1 MFLIFGHIFVHNMSL
16 SPVCIVYCAEIVEDI
31 TWVIITLKM
40 CSFTVALTADYMIEY
55 LGFGNMFFVFG
66 IISILVYLFLR
77 DKIEETKGL
86 TKKEIYHIFEEK

>member
-1 MFLIFGHIFVHNMSL
+1 MSL

-40 CSFTVALTADYMIEY
+40 CSFSVALSADYMIEY

-66 IISILVYLFLR
+66 VLSIVVYLFLR
-77 DKIEETKGL
+77 DKMEETKGL
-86 TKKEIYHIFEEK
+86 SRKQIYSMFEEKVKR